1 MIKFGMKV
9 PEIFAQ
15 LVKGYRKVTGRDPEG
30 LDLIR
35 IRQES
40 LRRFQDMNKVVDMQ
54 TGKSIDPSKPII
66 GGSQEFASGIMKAM
80 KTKPKEVKEVQK
92 RIDSGVASA
101 VEKIL
106 RIDPIDAMKEAN
118 KVIKREGDYKN
129 LTKNDAKKILDAVED
144 KLKNIDMDPE
154 DMFADGGRIGFF
166 KGAQADT
173 KKGKPMSPGTDTKGN
188 VRDDNPFTGGGG
200 DTSIDDDKPFIEP
213 PKVNIKDIRENPYSN
228 LNTPMG
234 VATLSPAILARIG
247 RMSKKIKPIF
257 GGDVGL
263 EYVDEAE
270 DATTN
275 FKITQD
281 IEDLIKEGELNPDL
295 KYKKEIGDDTFIEG
309 GINKKGDAS
318 IFFKK
323 KFDNLSDIFRFGKA
337 DGGRIGLKKGMDRRT
352 FMKIMGGLTTLPVL
366 GRFFRGAE
374 KAAPM
379 AEKAVEAVQAAPN
392 YFFELLAKIKMFGD
406 DITGSAERITAKK
419 YKDYTLEEDIVTG
432 DVTIK
437 KTKEGAVGDMEGV
450 MQEEYMVLKKGQ
462 ADETTRGRTPPD
474 EYEELTVR
482 PDMEGKMKDVE
493 DGLDSYEEIIEE
505 VSKKSA
511 PIKKAAGGLAYML
524 GE

>member
-1 MIKFGMKV
+1 MVSKVFSILNFVKKQMMKTDKDGIMRLPGELKSKYGEAV
-9 PEIFAQ
+9 IIRQ
-15 LVKGYRKVTGRDPEG
+15 LVEAGVDPRTIKNEQQLIG
-30 LDLIR
+30 ILD
-35 IRQES
+35 S
-40 LRRFQDMNKVVDMQ
+40 
-54 TGKSIDPSKPII
+54 
-66 GGSQEFASGIMKAM
+66 
-80 KTKPKEVKEVQK
+80 
-92 RIDSGVASA
+92 
-101 VEKIL
+101 
-106 RIDPIDAMKEAN
+106 IDAMKARRTTKPGTTGIMGTKEAGVFDLKGN
-118 KVIKREGDYKN
+118 RLDPN
-129 LTKNDAKKILDAVED
+129 KKITGGTQETEDMIKQKLEEQNKKAVKDFKKKMEDTED
-144 KLKNIDMDPE
+144 K
-154 DMFADGGRIGFF
+154 ADGGRIGFF
-166 KGAQADT
+166 TAGLAAGDEI
-173 KKGKPMSPGTDTKGN
+173 SPGTASKQKGGGPTR
-188 VRDDNPFTGGGG
+188 RDDGP
-200 DTSIDDDKPFIEP
+200 DLSSLRDDKPNIPQKKKDKP
-213 PKVNIKDIRENPYSN
+213 PVFTTGTSFNK
-228 LNTPMG
+228 MG
-234 VATLSPAILARIG
+234 VTSLSPAILARIA

-270 DATTN
+270 DAPTN

-281 IEDLIKEGELNPDL
+281 IEDLIKEKKLNPEL
-295 KYKKEIGDDTFIEG
+295 KYKKEIGDDTLIEG
-309 GINKKGDAS
+309 GLDAQGDFN
-318 IFFKK
+318 IFLKK
-323 KFDNLSDIFRFGKA
+323 KFA

-392 YFFELLAKIKMFGD
+392 YFFELLTKIKMFGD

-419 YKDYTLEEDIVTG
+419 YKDYTLEEDMVTG

>member
-1 MIKFGMKV
+1 
-9 PEIFAQ
+9 
-15 LVKGYRKVTGRDPEG
+15 
-30 LDLIR
+30 
-35 IRQES
+35 
-40 LRRFQDMNKVVDMQ
+40 
-54 TGKSIDPSKPII
+54 
-66 GGSQEFASGIMKAM
+66 
-80 KTKPKEVKEVQK
+80 
-92 RIDSGVASA
+92 
-101 VEKIL
+101 
-106 RIDPIDAMKEAN
+106 
-118 KVIKREGDYKN
+118 
-129 LTKNDAKKILDAVED
+129 
-144 KLKNIDMDPE
+144 
-154 DMFADGGRIGFF
+154 
-166 KGAQADT
+166 
-173 KKGKPMSPGTDTKGN
+173 
-188 VRDDNPFTGGGG
+188 
-200 DTSIDDDKPFIEP
+200 
-213 PKVNIKDIRENPYSN
+213 
-228 LNTPMG
+228 
-234 VATLSPAILARIG
+234 
-247 RMSKKIKPIF
+247 MSKKIKPIF

-263 EYVDEAE
+263 EYADEVG

-281 IEDLIKEGELNPDL
+281 IEDLIKEKKLNPEL
-295 KYKKEIGDDTFIEG
+295 KYKKEIGDDTLIEG
-309 GINKKGDAS
+309 GLDAQGDFN
-318 IFFKK
+318 IFLKK
-323 KFDNLSDIFRFGKA
+323 KFA

-392 YFFELLAKIKMFGD
+392 YFFELLTKIKMFGD

-474 EYEELTVR
+474 EYEELTVK

>member
-1 MIKFGMKV
+1 MVSKVFSILNFVKKQMMKTDKDGIMRLPGELKSKYGEAV
-9 PEIFAQ
+9 IIRQ
-15 LVKGYRKVTGRDPEG
+15 LVEAGVDPRTIKNEQQLIG
-30 LDLIR
+30 ILD
-35 IRQES
+35 S
-40 LRRFQDMNKVVDMQ
+40 
-54 TGKSIDPSKPII
+54 
-66 GGSQEFASGIMKAM
+66 
-80 KTKPKEVKEVQK
+80 
-92 RIDSGVASA
+92 
-101 VEKIL
+101 
-106 RIDPIDAMKEAN
+106 IDAMKARRTTKPGTTGIMGTKEAGVFDLKGN
-118 KVIKREGDYKN
+118 RLDPN
-129 LTKNDAKKILDAVED
+129 KKITGGTQETEDMIKQKLEEQNKKAVKDFKKKMEDTED
-144 KLKNIDMDPE
+144 K
-154 DMFADGGRIGFF
+154 ADGGRIGFF
-166 KGAQADT
+166 TAGLAAGDEI
-173 KKGKPMSPGTDTKGN
+173 SPGTASKQKGGGPTR
-188 VRDDNPFTGGGG
+188 RDDGP
-200 DTSIDDDKPFIEP
+200 DLSSLRDDKPNIPQKQKDEP
-213 PKVNIKDIRENPYSN
+213 PVFTTGTSFNK
-228 LNTPMG
+228 MG
-234 VATLSPAILARIG
+234 VTSLSPAILARIA

-263 EYVDEAE
+263 EYVDEAG

-281 IEDLIKEGELNPDL
+281 IEDLIKEKKLNPEL
-295 KYKKEIGDDTFIEG
+295 KYKKEIGDDTLIEG
-309 GINKKGDAS
+309 GLDAQGDFN
-318 IFFKK
+318 IFLKK
-323 KFDNLSDIFRFGKA
+323 KFA

-474 EYEELTVR
+474 EYEELTVK

>member
-1 MIKFGMKV
+1 MVSKVFSILNFVKKQMMKTDKDGIMRLPGELKSKYGEAV
-9 PEIFAQ
+9 IIRQ
-15 LVKGYRKVTGRDPEG
+15 LVEAGVDPRTIKNEQQLIG
-30 LDLIR
+30 ILD
-35 IRQES
+35 S
-40 LRRFQDMNKVVDMQ
+40 
-54 TGKSIDPSKPII
+54 
-66 GGSQEFASGIMKAM
+66 
-80 KTKPKEVKEVQK
+80 
-92 RIDSGVASA
+92 
-101 VEKIL
+101 
-106 RIDPIDAMKEAN
+106 IDAMKARRTTKPGTTGIMGTKEAGVFDLKGN
-118 KVIKREGDYKN
+118 RLDPN
-129 LTKNDAKKILDAVED
+129 KKITGGTQETEDMIKQKLEEQNKKAVKDFKKKMEDTED
-144 KLKNIDMDPE
+144 K
-154 DMFADGGRIGFF
+154 ADGGRIGFF
-166 KGAQADT
+166 TAGLAAGDEI
-173 KKGKPMSPGTDTKGN
+173 SPGTASKQKGGGPTR
-188 VRDDNPFTGGGG
+188 RDDGP
-200 DTSIDDDKPFIEP
+200 DLSSLRDDKPNIPQKQKDEP
-213 PKVNIKDIRENPYSN
+213 SVFTTGTSFNK
-228 LNTPMG
+228 MG
-234 VATLSPAILARIG
+234 VTSLSPAILARIA
-247 RMSKKIKPIF
+247 RMGKKIRPIF

-263 EYVDEAE
+263 EYADEVG

-281 IEDLIKEGELNPDL
+281 IEDLIKEKKLNPEL
-295 KYKKEIGDDTFIEG
+295 KYKKEIGDDTLIEG
-309 GINKKGDAS
+309 GLDAQGDFN
-318 IFFKK
+318 IFLKK
-323 KFDNLSDIFRFGKA
+323 KFA

-474 EYEELTVR
+474 EYEELTVK

>member
-1 MIKFGMKV
+1 MVSKVFSILNFVKKQMMKTDKDGIMRLPGELKSKYGEAV
-9 PEIFAQ
+9 IIRQ
-15 LVKGYRKVTGRDPEG
+15 LVEAGVDPRTIKNEQQLIG
-30 LDLIR
+30 ILD
-35 IRQES
+35 S
-40 LRRFQDMNKVVDMQ
+40 
-54 TGKSIDPSKPII
+54 
-66 GGSQEFASGIMKAM
+66 
-80 KTKPKEVKEVQK
+80 
-92 RIDSGVASA
+92 
-101 VEKIL
+101 
-106 RIDPIDAMKEAN
+106 IDAMKAKRTTKPGTTGIMGTKEAGVFDLKGN
-118 KVIKREGDYKN
+118 RLDPN
-129 LTKNDAKKILDAVED
+129 KKITGGTQETEDMIKQKLEEQNKKAVKDFKKKMEDTED
-144 KLKNIDMDPE
+144 K
-154 DMFADGGRIGFF
+154 ADGGRIGFF
-166 KGAQADT
+166 TAGLAAGDEI
-173 KKGKPMSPGTDTKGN
+173 SPGTASKQKGGGPTR
-188 VRDDNPFTGGGG
+188 RDDGP
-200 DTSIDDDKPFIEP
+200 DLSSLRDDKPNIPQKQKDEP
-213 PKVNIKDIRENPYSN
+213 PVFTTGTS
-228 LNTPMG
+228 LNKMG
-234 VATLSPAILARIG
+234 VTSLSPAILARIA
-247 RMSKKIKPIF
+247 RMRKKIRPIF

-263 EYVDEAE
+263 EYADEVG

-281 IEDLIKEGELNPDL
+281 IEDLIKEKKLNPEL
-295 KYKKEIGDDTFIEG
+295 KYKKEIGDNTLIEG
-309 GINKKGDAS
+309 GLDAQGDFN
-318 IFFKK
+318 IFLKK
-323 KFDNLSDIFRFGKA
+323 KFA

-419 YKDYTLEEDIVTG
+419 YKDYTLEEDMVTG

-474 EYEELTVR
+474 EYEELTVK

>member
-1 MIKFGMKV
+1 MVSKVFSILNFVKKQMMKTDKDGIMRLPGELKSKYGEAV
-9 PEIFAQ
+9 IIRQ
-15 LVKGYRKVTGRDPEG
+15 LVEAGVDPRTIKNEQQLIG
-30 LDLIR
+30 ILD
-35 IRQES
+35 S
-40 LRRFQDMNKVVDMQ
+40 
-54 TGKSIDPSKPII
+54 
-66 GGSQEFASGIMKAM
+66 
-80 KTKPKEVKEVQK
+80 
-92 RIDSGVASA
+92 
-101 VEKIL
+101 
-106 RIDPIDAMKEAN
+106 IDAMKARRTTKPGTTGIMGTKEAGVFDLKGN
-118 KVIKREGDYKN
+118 RLDPN
-129 LTKNDAKKILDAVED
+129 KKITGGTQETEDMIKQKLEEQNKKAVKDFKKKMEDTED
-144 KLKNIDMDPE
+144 K
-154 DMFADGGRIGFF
+154 ADGGRIGFF
-166 KGAQADT
+166 TAGLAAGDEI
-173 KKGKPMSPGTDTKGN
+173 SPGTASKQKGGGPTR
-188 VRDDNPFTGGGG
+188 RDDGP
-200 DTSIDDDKPFIEP
+200 DLSSLRDDKPNIPQKQKDEP
-213 PKVNIKDIRENPYSN
+213 PVFTTGTSFNK
-228 LNTPMG
+228 MG
-234 VATLSPAILARIG
+234 VTSLSPAILARIA

-263 EYVDEAE
+263 EYADEVG

-275 FKITQD
+275 FKIAQD
-281 IEDLIKEGELNPDL
+281 IEDLIKEKKLNPEL
-295 KYKKEIGDDTFIEG
+295 KYKKEIGDDTLIEG
-309 GINKKGDAS
+309 GLDAQGDFN
-318 IFFKK
+318 IFLKK
-323 KFDNLSDIFRFGKA
+323 KFA

-352 FMKIMGGLTTLPVL
+352 FMKIMGGLATLPIL
-366 GRFFRGAE
+366 GRYFKGAE

-392 YFFELLAKIKMFGD
+392 YFFELLTKIKMFGD

-474 EYEELTVR
+474 EYEELTVK

>member
-1 MIKFGMKV
+1 MVSKVFSILNFVKKQMMKTDKDGIMRLPGELKSKYGEAV
-9 PEIFAQ
+9 IIRQ
-15 LVKGYRKVTGRDPEG
+15 LVEAGVDPRTIKNEQQLIG
-30 LDLIR
+30 ILD
-35 IRQES
+35 S
-40 LRRFQDMNKVVDMQ
+40 
-54 TGKSIDPSKPII
+54 
-66 GGSQEFASGIMKAM
+66 
-80 KTKPKEVKEVQK
+80 
-92 RIDSGVASA
+92 
-101 VEKIL
+101 
-106 RIDPIDAMKEAN
+106 IDAMKARRTTKPGTTGIMGTKEAGVFDLKGN
-118 KVIKREGDYKN
+118 RLDPN
-129 LTKNDAKKILDAVED
+129 KKITGGTQETEDMIKQKLEEQNKKAVKDFKKKMEDTED
-144 KLKNIDMDPE
+144 K
-154 DMFADGGRIGFF
+154 ADGGRIGFF
-166 KGAQADT
+166 TAGLAAGDEI
-173 KKGKPMSPGTDTKGN
+173 SPGTASKQKGGGPTR
-188 VRDDNPFTGGGG
+188 RDDGP
-200 DTSIDDDKPFIEP
+200 DLSSLRDDKPNIPQKKKDKP
-213 PKVNIKDIRENPYSN
+213 PVFTTGTSFNK
-228 LNTPMG
+228 MG
-234 VATLSPAILARIG
+234 VTSLSPAILARIA
-247 RMSKKIKPIF
+247 RMGKKIRPIF

-263 EYVDEAE
+263 EYADEVG

-281 IEDLIKEGELNPDL
+281 IEDLIKEKKLNPEL
-295 KYKKEIGDDTFIEG
+295 KYKKEIGDDTLIEG
-309 GINKKGDAS
+309 GLDAQGDFN
-318 IFFKK
+318 IFLKK
-323 KFDNLSDIFRFGKA
+323 KFA

-392 YFFELLAKIKMFGD
+392 YFFELLTKIKMFGD

-419 YKDYTLEEDIVTG
+419 YKDYTLEEDMVTG

-474 EYEELTVR
+474 EYEELTVK

>member
-1 MIKFGMKV
+1 MVSKVFSILNFVKKQMMKTDKDGIMRLPGELKSKYGEAV
-9 PEIFAQ
+9 IIRQ
-15 LVKGYRKVTGRDPEG
+15 LVEAGVDPRTIKNEQQLIG
-30 LDLIR
+30 ILD
-35 IRQES
+35 S
-40 LRRFQDMNKVVDMQ
+40 
-54 TGKSIDPSKPII
+54 
-66 GGSQEFASGIMKAM
+66 
-80 KTKPKEVKEVQK
+80 
-92 RIDSGVASA
+92 
-101 VEKIL
+101 
-106 RIDPIDAMKEAN
+106 IDAMKARRTTKPGTTGIMGTKEAGVFDLKGN
-118 KVIKREGDYKN
+118 RLDPN
-129 LTKNDAKKILDAVED
+129 KKITGGTQETEDMIKQKLEEQNKKAVKDFKKKMEDTED
-144 KLKNIDMDPE
+144 K
-154 DMFADGGRIGFF
+154 ADGGRIGFF
-166 KGAQADT
+166 TAGLAAGDEI
-173 KKGKPMSPGTDTKGN
+173 SPGTASKQKGGGPTR
-188 VRDDNPFTGGGG
+188 RDDGP
-200 DTSIDDDKPFIEP
+200 DLSSLRDDKPNIPQKKKDKP
-213 PKVNIKDIRENPYSN
+213 PVFTTGTSFNK
-228 LNTPMG
+228 MG
-234 VATLSPAILARIG
+234 VTSLSPAILARIA
-247 RMSKKIKPIF
+247 RMGKKIRPIF

-263 EYVDEAE
+263 EYADEVG

-281 IEDLIKEGELNPDL
+281 IEDLIKEKKLNPEL
-295 KYKKEIGDDTFIEG
+295 KYKKEIGDDTLIEG
-309 GINKKGDAS
+309 GLDAGGDFS
-318 IFFKK
+318 IFLKK
-323 KFDNLSDIFRFGKA
+323 KFA

-392 YFFELLAKIKMFGD
+392 YFFELLTKIKMFGD

-419 YKDYTLEEDIVTG
+419 YKDYTLEEDMVTG